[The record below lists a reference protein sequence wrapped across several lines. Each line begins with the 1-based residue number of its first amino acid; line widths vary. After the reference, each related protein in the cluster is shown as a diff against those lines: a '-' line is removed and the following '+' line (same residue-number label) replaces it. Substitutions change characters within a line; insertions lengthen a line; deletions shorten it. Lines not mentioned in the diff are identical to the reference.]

1 MTPEDD
7 GDSRVALIIYN
18 TLHQKKEIFESAVPG
33 EVRMYAC
40 GPTVYDRAHI
50 GHARAALTF
59 DVVWRY
65 LERRGYK
72 VSYVRNYTDVDDKI
86 IQRAAELGQSRET
99 LVEEQIEAYRQ
110 DMQALGLRTPTKEP
124 RATQHIREM
133 IELIQA
139 LIVKGV
145 AYAVDGD
152 VYFEV
157 RRAPDYG
164 KLSHRSLD
172 ELQVGARV
180 EVDPR
185 KRDPLDFAL
194 WKASRPG
201 EPAWESPWGPG
212 RPGWHIECSAM
223 SMKYLGETFDIH
235 GGGADLIFP
244 HHENEIAQSE
254 CATAKPFV
262 RYWIHNGFV
271 NIRAEKMSK
280 SLGNILTIRELLGRI
295 SPCAFKLFLLGTHY
309 RAPVDFSEDALMSA
323 GAAEDRFRNV
333 LDEVQRV
340 RDIQGPKADL
350 SHMDPLPLFDQIR
363 EAEKEFTDAMDDDFH
378 TPRALAALFN
388 LTKGINVALRDADS
402 ATERSLVHALAIA
415 GETLRKLGSVLGG
428 LFDGVEDEA
437 DYVRTRKITVGDRL
451 GISDAVAVEVTRA
464 KADLHI
470 TEQAFEVAREQV
482 CAAVASGQSLPM
494 DVIETVV
501 RYRAQ
506 CRETKDWATADAIR
520 AWLTNL
526 GVVVDDTGDG
536 VRWHVKAAQMKTYQ
550 P

>member
-1 MTPEDD
+1 
-7 GDSRVALIIYN
+7 
-18 TLHQKKEIFESAVPG
+18 
-33 EVRMYAC
+33 MYAC

-86 IQRAAELGQSRET
+86 IQRAAELGQSRES
-99 LVEEQIEAYRQ
+99 LVEEQIKAYRQ
-110 DMQALGLRTPTKEP
+110 DMEALGLRTPTEEP
-124 RATQHIREM
+124 RATRHIREM
-133 IELIQA
+133 IEIIRTLMA
-139 LIVKGV
+139 RGV
-145 AYAVDGD
+145 AYSIDGD

-157 RRAPDYG
+157 RRSRDYG
-164 KLSHRSLD
+164 KLSHRGLD
-172 ELQVGARV
+172 ELRSGARV

-254 CATAKPFV
+254 CATGKPFA

-280 SLGNILTIRELLGRI
+280 SLGNILTIRELLSRI

-309 RAPVDFSEDALMSA
+309 RAPVEFSEDALMSA
-323 GAAEDRFRNV
+323 MAAAARFHTV
-333 LDEVQRV
+333 LEEVQRF
-340 RDIQGPKADL
+340 RDVQGSKADP
-350 SHMDPLPLFDQIR
+350 SRMDSLPLSDQIR
-363 EAEKEFTDAMDDDFH
+363 EAEQEYADAMDDDFN

-388 LTKGINVALRDADS
+388 LAKGVNVALRDVDGAP
-402 ATERSLVHALAIA
+402 EQPSLAYALSMA
-415 GETLRKLGSVLGG
+415 GETLRALGSVLGG
-428 LFDGVEDEA
+428 LFEGPREV
-437 DYVRTRKITVGDRL
+437 VDRL
-451 GISDAVAVEVTRA
+451 IMTPPAGTSISGTTASVLTITDDDYCQAREAVESAMASDHAPPAEAIRT
-464 KADLHI
+464 I
-470 TEQAFEVAREQV
+470 VA
-482 CAAVASGQSLPM
+482 
-494 DVIETVV
+494 
-501 RYRAQ
+501 YRAL
-506 CRETKDWATADAIR
+506 CRDRKDWTTADAIR

-526 GVVVDDTGDG
+526 GVIVDDTGDG
-536 VRWHVKAAQMKTYQ
+536 VRWHVAAARAK
-550 P
+550 PHRP

>member
-1 MTPEDD
+1 M
-7 GDSRVALIIYN
+7 ALAIYN
-18 TLHQKKEIFESAVPG
+18 TLRQKKELFEPFVPG

-59 DVVWRY
+59 DVIWRY
-65 LERRGYK
+65 LELRGYK
-72 VSYVRNYTDVDDKI
+72 VLYVRNYTDVDDKI
-86 IQRAAELGQSRET
+86 IQRAAELGQPRES

-110 DMQALGLRTPTKEP
+110 DMRALGLRTPSEEP

-133 IELIQA
+133 IEIIQA
-139 LIVKGV
+139 LMVKGV
-145 AYAVDGD
+145 AYSVDGD

-164 KLSHRSLD
+164 KLSHRGLD
-172 ELQVGARV
+172 ELRAGARV

-254 CATAKPFV
+254 YATGKPFA
-262 RYWIHNGFV
+262 RYWLHNGFV

-280 SLGNILTIRELLGRI
+280 SLGNVLTVRELLDRT
-295 SPCAFKLFLLGTHY
+295 SPCALKLFLLGTHY
-309 RAPVDFSEDALMSA
+309 RAPVDFSDDALNSA
-323 GAAEDRFRNV
+323 KAAAARFHTV
-333 LDEVQRV
+333 LDEVQRS
-340 RDIQGPKADL
+340 RDTQSPRTDL
-350 SHMDPLPLFDQIR
+350 SRIDPLPLSDQIR
-363 EAEKEFTDAMDDDFH
+363 EAEQEFTDAMDDDLN

-388 LTKGINVALRDADS
+388 LTRGINVALRDADG
-402 ATERSLVHALAIA
+402 APKQSLAHALSKA
-415 GETLRKLGSVLGG
+415 GDTLWKLGSVLGG
-428 LFDGVEDEA
+428 LFEGLREKVERINSTPGTDA
-437 DYVRTRKITVGDRL
+437 LAVGSSVPVLR
-451 GISDAVAVEVTRA
+451 ISGDNYSKARDAVELAIVSR
-464 KADLHI
+464 
-470 TEQAFEVAREQV
+470 
-482 CAAVASGQSLPM
+482 QSLPV
-494 DVIETVV
+494 DAIKTIVE
-501 RYRAQ
+501 YRMQ
-506 CRETKDWATADAIR
+506 CRETKDWETADAIR
-520 AWLTNL
+520 AWLADL
-526 GVVVDDTGDG
+526 GVVVDDTAHGA
-536 VRWHVKAAQMKTYQ
+536 RWRVEGRKPLKTQ
-550 P
+550 AP

>member
-1 MTPEDD
+1 M
-7 GDSRVALIIYN
+7 ALVIYN
-18 TLHQKKEIFESAVPG
+18 TLHQKKERFEPAVPG

-86 IQRAAELGQSRET
+86 IQRAAELGQSRES
-99 LVEEQIEAYRQ
+99 LVEEQIEAYRR
-110 DMQALGLRTPTKEP
+110 DMEALGLRTPTEEP

-133 IELIQA
+133 IEIIRTLMA
-139 LIVKGV
+139 KGV
-145 AYAVDGD
+145 AYSVDGD

-157 RRAPDYG
+157 RRSPDYG
-164 KLSHRSLD
+164 KLSHRGLD
-172 ELQVGARV
+172 ELQAGARV

-254 CATAKPFV
+254 CATGKPFA

-309 RAPVDFSEDALMSA
+309 RAPVDFSEDALISA
-323 GAAEDRFRNV
+323 TAAAARFHTV
-333 LDEVQRV
+333 LEEVQRF
-340 RDIQGPKADL
+340 RDVQGSNADL
-350 SHMDPLPLFDQIR
+350 SHIDPLPLSDQIR
-363 EAEKEFTDAMDDDFH
+363 EAEQEYADAMDDDFN

-388 LTKGINVALRDADS
+388 LTKGVNVAMRDVDGAP
-402 ATERSLVHALAIA
+402 EPSLAYALSMA
-415 GETLRKLGSVLGG
+415 GETLRTLGSVLGG
-428 LFDGVEDEA
+428 LFEGPREVVDRIIMTPSVGTSIGGSAASVLRITGD
-437 DYVRTRKITVGDRL
+437 DYCKARE
-451 GISDAVAVEVTRA
+451 AVESAMT
-464 KADLHI
+464 
-470 TEQAFEVAREQV
+470 
-482 CAAVASGQSLPM
+482 SGQAPQAEAIRTI
-494 DVIETVV
+494 VA
-501 RYRAQ
+501 YRAL
-506 CRETKDWATADAIR
+506 CRDKKDWTTADAIR
-520 AWLTNL
+520 TWLTNL

-536 VRWHVKAAQMKTYQ
+536 VRWHVAATRGKTHR